1 MNIIEATVAVDLSM
15 LSFEQAVGNMQTSP
29 INTTLYAPYMQIV
42 LAEKI
47 AKQYGCG
54 LVLIPNQLAKNYF
67 VWGVKSNDTLYWSN
81 ISG

>member
-1 MNIIEATVAVDLSM
+1 MNIIEATVAMDLSM
-15 LSFEQAVGNMQTSP
+15 MSFEQAVGTMQTSP

-54 LVLIPNQLAKNYF
+54 LVLIPNQLVKNYF

-81 ISG
+81 PSS